1 MTDAA
6 LRRHRGP
13 TWAWLGLSLALLAG
27 CAQFQA
33 PSPIESR
40 KVGAAKPA
48 DQRTASGRALADLAP
63 VPEGFYRVRRGDT
76 LVGIALEHGVDW
88 RELSQWNQIDNP
100 NRIDVGQV
108 LRVREPKPERP
119 ASSNTLAQS
128 EPIQSRPSTMQIR
141 PLEGRPVASG
151 MSSDQPPAANETITE
166 VAPAVEP
173 GLPAAPADPTM
184 VASAPTSVPEQA
196 VTPLVTN
203 LRWGWPANGQVITG
217 FSDGGS
223 KGIAIAGAP
232 GEAVFSAEQG
242 RVVYSG
248 NGLRGYGNLV
258 IVKHPDDFITAYAH
272 NRSILVK
279 EGQTV
284 KRGQKI
290 AELGMSDADKP
301 MLHFEVRRGGKPI
314 DPMSVLPS
322 R

>member
-1 MTDAA
+1 MMESAGNSGCMRLRWGLALAA
-6 LRRHRGP
+6 
-13 TWAWLGLSLALLAG
+13 TLLAG
-27 CAQFQA
+27 CAQFQP

-40 KVGAAKPA
+40 KVGTAEQAPRELAAAPA
-48 DQRTASGRALADLAP
+48 
-63 VPEGFYRVRRGDT
+63 GFYRVKRGDT
-76 LVGIALEHGVDW
+76 LVGIALEHGVGW
-88 RELSQWNQIDNP
+88 RELAQWNQIANP
-100 NRIDVGQV
+100 NLIDVGQM
-108 LRVREPKPERP
+108 LRVREPKSEMTAR
-119 ASSNTLAQS
+119 SNQLAQA
-128 EPIQSRPSTMQIR
+128 EPISSGPSSMKIR
-141 PLEGRPVASG
+141 PLEGRVVEP
-151 MSSDQPPAANETITE
+151 SSPGVVSPPGEKITK
-166 VAPAVEP
+166 VAPPLE
-173 GLPAAPADPTM
+173 AAPPSEAALTPEASV
-184 VASAPTSVPEQA
+184 VASAPTTVP
-196 VTPLVTN
+196 TPDAAAPALLN

-217 FSDGGS
+217 FTEGGS
-223 KGIAIAGAP
+223 KGIAIAGAQ

-301 MLHFEVRRGGKPI
+301 MLHFEVRRAGKPI
-314 DPMSVLPS
+314 DPLSVLPT

>member
-1 MTDAA
+1 MMEGAGN
-6 LRRHRGP
+6 LRCMPLR
-13 TWAWLGLSLALLAG
+13 WGLVLAGALLAG
-27 CAQFQA
+27 CAQFQP

-40 KVGAAKPA
+40 KVGAVGQAPRELPA
-48 DQRTASGRALADLAP
+48 AP
-63 VPEGFYRVRRGDT
+63 AGFYRVKRGDT
-76 LVGIALEHGVDW
+76 LVGIALEHGVGW
-88 RELSQWNQIDNP
+88 RELAQWNQIANP
-100 NRIDVGQV
+100 NLIDVGQM
-108 LRVREPKPERP
+108 LRVREPKPEIT
-119 ASSNTLAQS
+119 AQSNQLAQS
-128 EPIQSRPSTMQIR
+128 EPISSGPSSMKIR
-141 PLEGRPVASG
+141 PLEGRVVGPSSPGVMSPSG
-151 MSSDQPPAANETITE
+151 ETITE
-166 VAPAVEP
+166 VAPAPE
-173 GLPAAPADPTM
+173 AAVTPEGSV
-184 VASAPTSVPEQA
+184 VASAPTSIP
-196 VTPLVTN
+196 TPDAAASALSN

-217 FSDGGS
+217 FTEGGS
-223 KGIAIAGAP
+223 KGIAIAGAQ

-301 MLHFEVRRGGKPI
+301 MLHFEVRRAGKPI
-314 DPMSVLPS
+314 DPLSVLPT

>member
-1 MTDAA
+1 MTDAM
-6 LRRHRGP
+6 LRRHHGP
-13 TWAWLGLSLALLAG
+13 IRAWLGLSLALLAG

-63 VPEGFYRVRRGDT
+63 VPDGFYRVRRGDT
-76 LVGIALEHGVDW
+76 LVGIALEHGVGW
-88 RELSQWNQIDNP
+88 RDLSQWNQIENP
-100 NRIDVGQV
+100 NLIDVGQV
-108 LRVREPKPERP
+108 LRVREPKSEQP

-151 MSSDQPPAANETITE
+151 MSQPATANETITE
-166 VAPAVEP
+166 VAPSTQA
-173 GLPAAPADPTM
+173 GAPAIPAADPTV
-184 VASAPTSVPEQA
+184 VASAPTSLPDQA
-196 VTPLVTN
+196 ATPLVTN